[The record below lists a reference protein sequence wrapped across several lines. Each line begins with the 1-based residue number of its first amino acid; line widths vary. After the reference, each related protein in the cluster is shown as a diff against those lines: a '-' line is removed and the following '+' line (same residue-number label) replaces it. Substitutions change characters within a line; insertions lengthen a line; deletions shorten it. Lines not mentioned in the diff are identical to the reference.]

1 MSDLKMTIEQNVS
14 HLAATLFTSIMSM
27 ERAMG
32 VKLDSASTEVVS
44 KDGRILKVNLTQG
57 QSRPSNIGGS
67 MSETTPVV
75 EAEAKPAKAKKVT
88 KKKAVKKKVIAKK
101 KVVKKATKKKVI
113 AKKSREE
120 ENF

>member
-1 MSDLKMTIEQNVS
+1 MSDLKTTIEQNVS
-14 HLAATLFTSIMSM
+14 HLAAQMFTQMINM

-32 VKLDSASTEVVS
+32 VKLDSASTEVVA

-88 KKKAVKKKVIAKK
+88 KKKAVKKVAKK
-101 KVVKKATKKKVI
+101 KVAKKAVKKKATKKV
-113 AKKSREE
+113 AKKKTSKK
-120 ENF
+120 